1 MGIGFGLRATEYCKP
16 CSLPREG
23 RKLKS
28 EVEIFI
34 LREVCAVLSN
44 IMKNDKKSTKE
55 KNLPCGF
62 TAVRLSTSYYFL
74 TSFEI

>member
-1 MGIGFGLRATEYCKP
+1 M
-16 CSLPREG
+16 
-23 RKLKS
+23 
-28 EVEIFI
+28 
-34 LREVCAVLSN
+34 SN